1 MQGLLE
7 RTHILLGDEKIA
19 RLQNARVFIAGLGG
33 VGSFAAEALAR
44 MGVGNLTLVDCDVVA
59 ASNINRQLVAL
70 NSTVGQKKAD
80 VMAERVRDINP
91 DIKLTLISEFMNRE
105 SFEAHFAQNSY
116 DYVLDC
122 IDSLNCKVA
131 LIEVAYKLGLNVAS
145 SMGAGGKTDPSQIK
159 VSDIYDTNVC
169 HLASKIRQRLKR
181 VEVGTGVRT
190 VYSTEPPLPP
200 LPPEPTSTGRPRAV
214 NGTVSYMPPLFGF
227 TLAGLVV
234 RDLTGITQPLKR
246 KQIRKGYKPKG
257 MT

>member
-1 MQGLLE
+1 MHGLFE
-7 RTHILLGDEKIA
+7 RTHILLGDDKIA
-19 RLQNARVFIAGLGG
+19 RLQQARVFIAGMGG

-44 MGVGNLTLVDCDVVA
+44 MGVGHMTLVDCDVVA

-70 NSTVGQKKAD
+70 NSTVGQSKAEI
-80 VMAERVRDINP
+80 MAARARDINANVS
-91 DIKLTLISEFMNRE
+91 LTVLREFMNRE
-105 SFEAHFAQNSY
+105 QFEAHFAAHHY

-131 LIEVAYKLGLNVAS
+131 LVEVAYKLGLNVAS

-159 VSDIYDTNVC
+159 TGDLYDTNVC
-169 HLASKIRQRLKR
+169 HLASKMRQRLKR
-181 VEVGTGVRT
+181 LAVGTGIRT
-190 VYSTEPPLPP
+190 VYSTESPLPP
-200 LPPEPTSTGRPRAV
+200 LPPEPTSSGRPRAV

-234 RDLTGITQPLKR
+234 RDLAGITEPVRR
-246 KQIRKGYKPKG
+246 KPVRKGYKPKG

>member
-1 MQGLLE
+1 MQALFE
-7 RTHILLGDEKIA
+7 RTHILLGDEKLQ

-44 MGVGNLTLVDCDVVA
+44 MGVGNMTLVDCDVVA
-59 ASNINRQLVAL
+59 PSNINRQLVAL
-70 NSTVGQKKAD
+70 NSTVGQSKAG

-91 DIKLTLISEFMNRE
+91 EVKLTMLTGFMNRE
-105 SFEAHFAQNSY
+105 SFEAHFADNKY

-131 LIEVAYKLGLNVAS
+131 LVEIAYKLGMNVAS
-145 SMGAGGKTDPSQIK
+145 SMGAGGKTDPAQIK
-159 VSDIYDTNVC
+159 VGDLHDTMVC
-169 HLASKIRQRLKR
+169 HLACKMRKRLKHLS
-181 VEVGTGVRT
+181 VGTGIRT

-246 KQIRKGYKPKG
+246 KPVRRGYVPKG
-257 MT
+257 MS